1 MHRLFVMLG
10 FMDRWSIRARLVFSF
25 MLLIAMAVALGL
37 GSVVMLGKVKSASD
51 ELANKW
57 MPSIRHLSEARIALL
72 TFREFQVKHTQAE
85 DSSYMAEYED
95 KMNVASG
102 VVAEHLVAYQQ
113 SPMVTGEAALFKA
126 LESAWQ
132 GMTLQSQ
139 KIVKFSRDGNQ
150 VDARDI
156 SDGMGKDLFDT
167 TLQQLD
173 KVQAFAFDAGQG
185 AASQAA
191 ATYRLSRGVVVAV
204 LIGTVI
210 IGLVLSAVV
219 TRGLL
224 KQLGG
229 EPREAQKLVQ
239 AVAEGD
245 LTTAIH
251 IKPGDSTSLMA
262 SLKQM
267 QQSLTSVVMSVRT
280 ASESVAE
287 ASELIAGGN
296 RDLSQRTEVQTSA
309 LEQTA
314 ASMDVLGSTI
324 QQNASN
330 AKQANQMAVQ
340 ASEVAQAGGEVVN
353 EVVQAMRVINDS
365 SRRIADI
372 TGVIDGIAFQTNIL
386 ALNAAVEAAR
396 AGEQG
401 RGFAVVAAEV
411 RSLAQRSA
419 TAAKEITA
427 LISASNQQVQAGTVQ
442 VDKAGATMKEVVQAI
457 SRVTQVVNEISVAS
471 SQQSQGVE
479 QVGHAVTQMDQS
491 TQQNASLVQKSAQ
504 AAEDL
509 KRQARELVDVVAVF
523 KTH

>member
-1 MHRLFVMLG
+1 MAKLFATLR
-10 FMDRWSIRARLVFSF
+10 FMDRWSIRTRLVFSF
-25 MLLIAMAVALGL
+25 MVLIALAVSLGL
-37 GSVVMLGKVKSASD
+37 GSVLMLGKLKSASD

-57 MPSIRHLSEARIALL
+57 MPSVRHLSEARIALL
-72 TFREFQVKHTQAE
+72 TFREFQVKHTLAE
-85 DSSYMAEYED
+85 DSSYMSEYED
-95 KMNVASG
+95 KMKVAATG
-102 VVAEHLVAYQQ
+102 TAEHLTAYRQH
-113 SPMVTGEAALFKA
+113 PMTEAEKPLFKA
-126 LESAWQ
+126 LEAAWQ
-132 GMTLQSQ
+132 EMHVQSQ
-139 KIVKFSRDGNQ
+139 KIVKLSHEGNQ
-150 VDARDI
+150 ADARDI

-167 TLQQLD
+167 ALQHLD
-173 KVQAFAFDAGQG
+173 KVQVFAFDAAQT
-185 AASQAA
+185 AAAQAA
-191 ATYRLSRGVVVAV
+191 FTYNLSRNVVLAV
-204 LIGTVI
+204 LSATLV
-210 IGLVLSAVV
+210 IGLVLSGVV

-224 KQLGG
+224 RQLGG
-229 EPREAQKLVQ
+229 EPSDAQKLVQ

-245 LTTAIH
+245 LTTHIH
-251 IKPGDSTSLMA
+251 VKPGDSSSLMA

-267 QQSLTSVVMSVRT
+267 QQSLTSVVTSVRT

-287 ASELIAGGN
+287 ASDLIAGGN
-296 RDLSQRTEVQTSA
+296 RDLSQRTEVQASA

-314 ASMDVLGSTI
+314 ASMDELGSTI

-401 RGFAVVAAEV
+401 RGFAVVASEV

-427 LISASNQQVQAGTVQ
+427 LIAASNEQVQAGAVQ
-442 VDKAGATMKEVVQAI
+442 VDKAGATMKEVVLAI
-457 SRVTQVVNEISVAS
+457 SRVTQVVNEISEAS
-471 SQQSQGVE
+471 SQQSLGVE
-479 QVGHAVTQMDQS
+479 QVGQAVTQMDQS
-491 TQQNASLVQKSAQ
+491 TQQNASLVEKSAQ

-509 KRQARELVDVVAVF
+509 KQQARQLVDVVSVF